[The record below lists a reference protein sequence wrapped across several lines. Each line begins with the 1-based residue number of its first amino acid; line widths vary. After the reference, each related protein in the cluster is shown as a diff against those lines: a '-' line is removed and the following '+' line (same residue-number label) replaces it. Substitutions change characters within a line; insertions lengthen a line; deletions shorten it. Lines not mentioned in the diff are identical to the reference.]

1 MLKALAM
8 LAALITALPPQS
20 GGSSKQQEPQTA
32 NPSPIPIPKTSN
44 FAVNASIPSKEKQE
58 ATHEKPHTSRPPWTD
73 PFWSNWALVAVGFG
87 GIVAAVITLRT
98 INRQTAIAEKTL
110 VLQFRPR
117 VIVRRVILHRG
128 TAIGIASIEDG
139 KFKTLPDPD
148 PWRVDFDF
156 SNTGGSPAHIIGA
169 RFAVQVFDDGMLP
182 ATLGFPKDVL
192 KMRSFTLIPGQ
203 EEQCS
208 IDIGRELTEILRM
221 FGAVGNPYPQKA
233 AHIYFFGHAQYVDDA
248 KITRNL
254 SVCRHFDVATGK
266 FQTLKDPDYEYSD

>member
-1 MLKALAM
+1 MLKGLAM
-8 LAALITALPPQS
+8 LVLLMMALPPQS
-20 GGSSKQQEPQTA
+20 SRGGKKQEPQAA
-32 NPSPIPIPKTSN
+32 NPSPVPIPKTSD
-44 FAVNASIPSKEKQE
+44 FAVNAAIPSKEKQE

-98 INRQTAIAEKTL
+98 INQQAAIAEKTL
-110 VLQFRPR
+110 VLQFRPK

-128 TAIGIASIEDG
+128 NAIGIANIEDG
-139 KFKTLPDPD
+139 RIKTMPDPD

-156 SNTGGSPAHIIGA
+156 SNIGGSVAHIIGA
-169 RFAVQVFDDGMLP
+169 RFAVQVFDDNALP
-182 ATLGFPKDVL
+182 VTLGFPKDVL
-192 KMRSFTLIPGQ
+192 KMHSFSLIPG
-203 EEQCS
+203 EEKQCS
-208 IDIGRELTEILRM
+208 IDVGEELTAILRM

-233 AHIYFFGHAQYVDDA
+233 AYIYFFGHAQYVDDA